1 MLGAARSAPPRAS
14 FMHTLLSGY
23 GFDDQQGP
31 FFVLDELGA
40 GTTTRRRVFVR
51 GAALSLDVATE
62 RYCTGTF
69 DLATYESAPCPEQAA
84 VRGDLETCFRCFQRT
99 GFNPSFYNVPRDT
112 ISPQQRAY
120 NERPHVVYLAYF
132 AEGYVKVGISSE
144 DRVAVRWRGQGA
156 RVATRLLSVE
166 DAYRARAIEAQVTR
180 EGGLPEAV
188 RGSRKRQLLNV
199 PFQLASA
206 ERALRITRERLA
218 EKCELELGSATLYDL
233 TSDYLGAARLDLPVT
248 DLSGEAGPAI
258 SGVGVGMIGDILVV
272 EEGERQYMLSLKD
285 LIGRVVTVEHRVR
298 ANHRRPAAS
307 QLGFG
312 FS

>member
-1 MLGAARSAPPRAS
+1 MQ
-14 FMHTLLSGY
+14 TLLSGY

-51 GAALSLDVATE
+51 GAALSLEAATG

-69 DLATYESAPCPEQAA
+69 DLATYESAPCPEQAVA
-84 VRGDLETCFRCFQRT
+84 GEELETCFRCFRRT

-132 AEGYVKVGISSE
+132 AEGYVKIGISSE
-144 DRVAVRWRGQGA
+144 DRVALRWRGQGA

-166 DAYRARAIEAQVTR
+166 DAYRARAVEAQVTR

-199 PFQLASA
+199 PFRLASA
-206 ERALRITRERLA
+206 EQTLRVTRERLA
-218 EKCELELGSATLYDL
+218 EKCKLEFGSAPLHDL
-233 TSDYLGAARLDLPVT
+233 TRDYLGAASLDLCIT
-248 DLSGEAGPAI
+248 DLSGEAAPAI

-272 EEGERQYMLSLKD
+272 EDGGRQYMLSLKD
-285 LIGRVVTVEHRVR
+285 LIGRVVTLEHLVR
-298 ANHRRPAAS
+298 ANRRRPAAS